1 MTFMGQNS
9 IDGPPPNLFTM
20 PKPDVVVVEVADE
33 SETEHRTSVRTLS
46 NELPLVVQKNMRTIS

>member
-20 PKPDVVVVEVADE
+20 PKPDVVVEVADE

-46 NELPLVVQKNMRTIS
+46 NELPPVVQKNMRTIS